1 MDGSTG
7 TPGGQNASQAS
18 FTPAVQRSDTAGI
31 SMASSHSSRLEIH
44 DHTPADRYRSPPSVI
59 SPLRTRTPTPRM
71 NNLNFPGPG
80 TRIHATTT
88 AAQNEIYKLERQ
100 LEKVFQNYTSSHG
113 AYASFISQE
122 NMLLEKSQ
130 TATAPL
136 TNRLLHP
143 RRQGT
148 ATLHTAGSNN
158 IPAQPLAMNS
168 KQASAFLLNNIAEI
182 IKKHPGATR
191 LPMMHDVLGALE
203 APFLVWPVE
212 VDQCNKAL
220 EIFEYINSSFKERDQ
235 LENFQL
241 LLWCCRQLSVP
252 DFQLKMRV
260 ISMVKF
266 SLAPTTEN
274 SKALPSTRSAIY
286 SLVNILMTALF
297 HLHDENGKEKKLGYN
312 TDDNRQSFQN
322 EYNHVRDSILDL
334 LDQLANAGLI
344 TLNKDICE
352 KYLGTEAGPDFTP
365 QDVKKVVKYCI
376 MEGICKCFLN
386 RSVLQENKAVYSSPS
401 RIPDSVDR
409 NTRMHERKCEVLF
422 DLLERYWIPQGEQCD
437 PGFKSL
443 AHLFCSI
450 LSESVSM
457 TTDHSKSS
465 LGWLDLVS
473 FFQKRL
479 SFTTLHTCFQSNAAE
494 RDKIIS
500 DVVNA
505 LLRILCVKS
514 AKYSGISPRLDA
526 RTYSDD
532 IEEWNSQDFS
542 VRKVKQPTSDN
553 VTNEVFTSTVQNVNS
568 YLDDIWNDGFSFAI
582 TSQVKEKLQQT
593 EWSYIVP
600 LYSNLTIN
608 RNINDKVGSAIVK
621 ETLPTLF
628 QRLVSDLPQATPE
641 LCHLLSSLAKQH
653 KIQFYKP
660 IITCIASNSENKI
673 VKSLVL
679 IISLRQ
685 YLSGVQMWMRDA
697 EMMSVIILGD
707 VGKPKTDIQPSLSS
721 TIRLGD
727 SSGLTSRV
735 DEVSD
740 ASSFISDTDSKA
752 ESWRTTTLG
761 QCAVVAEFIWA
772 IKELRD
778 RQKDRKRDMED
789 DEIAKK
795 FLIDLERQL
804 SIILVAK
811 EKTKLIPLPLR
822 VLISN
827 MFLEI
832 RFFCNTTHRPGWLSR
847 SIDWCTHILPASD
860 LYRFA
865 SMDGQDTTG
874 DFSNSISAADNHNNA
889 QHNILLDDV
898 SMMFQ
903 RLRIL
908 YANVSSQVEGDFDV
922 FDFDRPVSALPRRP
936 TNDQQLDGSAP
947 ASSSQSSTAL
957 DIESVTF
964 SPTPVQIQ
972 RIKFQPTSAAG
983 QAALDISPPP
993 LKKAEQDAPLPVA
1006 QPGKSLILLTGQ
1018 VAKNRLN
1025 QIADLN
1031 QDPFGSVLSLL
1042 VAVFATINEQELT
1055 ALAVPLWNRYMD
1067 DRKHQ
1072 AFPAAAFLLMQCGE
1086 KVPEVIVN
1094 LTSKDLYSE
1103 NPMRRLSGLRILSS
1117 LFGYR
1122 FNILTQDY
1130 IPVTSRRLPFRSGA
1144 GAISTPF
1151 VLTDLGNNKFTL
1163 DEPRWMSKL
1172 KHSGNFP
1179 VEIKRQ
1185 IQELGWDENEQTE
1198 EHEAFLRELTPLTI
1212 LPLFYLDE
1220 EDGAANEAAENKA
1233 AANQQ
1238 LMGNSRTLQKT
1249 IKSAGKNPLSKR
1261 RAATVPAL
1269 SVASL
1274 SMVDLLDD
1282 VNGGIFNGT
1291 RELIDY
1297 FLRDDPSVFLRV
1309 FLGDLSKATFSRQK
1323 EILTRL
1329 RMLVNMQAKLPPAF
1343 AHSLFNFL
1351 AGMLK
1356 WYAKEG
1362 KDQSLSLMN
1371 LVHPVLAELVFSIND
1386 LATRDLRK
1394 NKIEYLLAST
1404 GHFWFKT
1411 EQPASMFPR
1420 SFGSADTM
1428 LRLLEVPVDVF
1439 RITLLRISH
1448 YQFLTNF
1455 LQRFPREVYAIK
1467 KTMTQYEPLPTL
1479 DEIDGIHSAVLDDED
1494 YYLPILTKRRLV
1506 ANMDATSQTMT
1517 NTHTSRSDESPLQRR
1532 RMTSKR
1538 AESLL
1543 MLSALR
1549 ARCWIKFVDSL
1560 LIGLNK
1566 NFNDRDDLE
1575 KILTGVNSIIIT
1587 HQKDFELLGQAL
1599 TLYTRVA
1606 SKFKRL
1612 FSSNRGYYIFLPAL
1626 FKVYCECEDYVPV
1639 RSAIVFAWCRFLAIH
1654 EEAFI
1659 FQMLGCLVPMIL
1671 SARQKSSV
1679 VGQCMVDNLFD
1690 LLKCMSSPP
1699 RLGATSD
1706 VLGVQLQFELD
1717 EHGRLVQQQLDN
1729 ISNPIAVPLSKS
1741 ILKPLARSMTA
1752 PMMAIGASNI
1762 TDKSFSL
1769 EDSVK
1774 LFLTI
1779 IAYDSGA
1786 LRAEQFVIMFR
1797 NLLVHFMKVPRL
1809 SELIDEG
1816 IAALINV
1823 FFKFAKTA
1831 RPSNSVSSAFFSG
1844 GTSAPVLDSFGNPT
1858 TRNDLNER
1866 LFSSRL
1872 PPENTTRGPGKNWLQ
1887 NDRLT
1892 VKKEFVRLVQEY
1904 FHQGGKLTW
1913 YGHDK
1918 MGQIIKLIIKDSG
1931 TIRGLI
1937 CPTDWIRDYLVDAVT
1952 SIGADPE
1959 GAKSIQE
1966 LLHHIYTQF
1975 RPQWRFIDAAD
1986 MYDGLA
1992 TILEKSSSNAVIVSG
2007 VGPIAIEKFVCF
2019 GLSIATRH
2027 DWDPEHQSMQ
2037 KRFQHSLV
2045 RLILALLE
2053 NTPYDVMHEIEA
2065 QVPSATLIGI
2075 IIIPICLQY
2084 NLKDD
2089 YNPLAMN
2096 ARRKSPSDITNIWAR
2111 LLGIVMRACNK
2122 GSMGKAK
2129 SGGFSLSALTNA
2141 NGQNDNL
2148 PNDETLPEEEQTM
2161 SSSSS
2166 FKVTFV
2172 MGFTALKIILLRGQ
2186 TAFNTSKKLWLR
2198 TALFAQQSLKF
2209 GETLARSRTK
2219 RGGNGIPASPR
2230 FPVSPDTI
2238 SPEAM
2243 TSNYTASFE
2252 LSADHQS
2259 SFSGNVIANDQMI
2272 SFEYTLWTFLE
2283 FVVSYKQPLIIY
2295 MRTFIHQ
2302 KIYEDGNMN
2311 LRLSSSPRRGEF
2323 SRSRSVGSPMSSDNQ
2338 TPNPLHRWRSWGG
2351 QAPPSV
2357 TIQHSPSLLS
2367 ASGSEPEPIHH
2378 LSLNSPVSPRS
2389 PVAAPSNASL
2399 SPGLPPRTLSPIP
2412 SIPSDIPD
2420 HRSSEYRRP
2429 SHVSVANSSNQSYI
2443 LPGNADQNSK
2453 YAAMQSQAVSSFTNV
2468 QRAMGY
2474 QVTNTNEIHP
2484 PLLVWS
2490 KAFAL
2495 EKLTNEWKFVTQTY
2509 PYVFYLNEV
2518 RQDVDM

>member
-1 MDGSTG
+1 
-7 TPGGQNASQAS
+7 
-18 FTPAVQRSDTAGI
+18 
-31 SMASSHSSRLEIH
+31 
-44 DHTPADRYRSPPSVI
+44 
-59 SPLRTRTPTPRM
+59 
-71 NNLNFPGPG
+71 
-80 TRIHATTT
+80 
-88 AAQNEIYKLERQ
+88 
-100 LEKVFQNYTSSHG
+100 
-113 AYASFISQE
+113 
-122 NMLLEKSQ
+122 
-130 TATAPL
+130 
-136 TNRLLHP
+136 
-143 RRQGT
+143 
-148 ATLHTAGSNN
+148 
-158 IPAQPLAMNS
+158 
-168 KQASAFLLNNIAEI
+168 
-182 IKKHPGATR
+182 
-191 LPMMHDVLGALE
+191 
-203 APFLVWPVE
+203 
-212 VDQCNKAL
+212 
-220 EIFEYINSSFKERDQ
+220 
-235 LENFQL
+235 
-241 LLWCCRQLSVP
+241 
-252 DFQLKMRV
+252 
-260 ISMVKF
+260 
-266 SLAPTTEN
+266 
-274 SKALPSTRSAIY
+274 
-286 SLVNILMTALF
+286 LF
-297 HLHDENGKEKKLGYN
+297 
-312 TDDNRQSFQN
+312 
-322 EYNHVRDSILDL
+322 
-334 LDQLANAGLI
+334 
-344 TLNKDICE
+344 
-352 KYLGTEAGPDFTP
+352 
-365 QDVKKVVKYCI
+365 
-376 MEGICKCFLN
+376 
-386 RSVLQENKAVYSSPS
+386 
-401 RIPDSVDR
+401 
-409 NTRMHERKCEVLF
+409 
-422 DLLERYWIPQGEQCD
+422 
-437 PGFKSL
+437 
-443 AHLFCSI
+443 
-450 LSESVSM
+450 
-457 TTDHSKSS
+457 
-465 LGWLDLVS
+465 
-473 FFQKRL
+473 
-479 SFTTLHTCFQSNAAE
+479 
-494 RDKIIS
+494 
-500 DVVNA
+500 
-505 LLRILCVKS
+505 
-514 AKYSGISPRLDA
+514 
-526 RTYSDD
+526 
-532 IEEWNSQDFS
+532 
-542 VRKVKQPTSDN
+542 
-553 VTNEVFTSTVQNVNS
+553 
-568 YLDDIWNDGFSFAI
+568 
-582 TSQVKEKLQQT
+582 
-593 EWSYIVP
+593 
-600 LYSNLTIN
+600 
-608 RNINDKVGSAIVK
+608 
-621 ETLPTLF
+621 
-628 QRLVSDLPQATPE
+628 
-641 LCHLLSSLAKQH
+641 
-653 KIQFYKP
+653 
-660 IITCIASNSENKI
+660 
-673 VKSLVL
+673 
-679 IISLRQ
+679 
-685 YLSGVQMWMRDA
+685 
-697 EMMSVIILGD
+697 
-707 VGKPKTDIQPSLSS
+707 
-721 TIRLGD
+721 
-727 SSGLTSRV
+727 
-735 DEVSD
+735 
-740 ASSFISDTDSKA
+740 
-752 ESWRTTTLG
+752 
-761 QCAVVAEFIWA
+761 
-772 IKELRD
+772 
-778 RQKDRKRDMED
+778 
-789 DEIAKK
+789 
-795 FLIDLERQL
+795 
-804 SIILVAK
+804 
-811 EKTKLIPLPLR
+811 
-822 VLISN
+822 
-827 MFLEI
+827 
-832 RFFCNTTHRPGWLSR
+832 
-847 SIDWCTHILPASD
+847 
-860 LYRFA
+860 
-865 SMDGQDTTG
+865 
-874 DFSNSISAADNHNNA
+874 
-889 QHNILLDDV
+889 
-898 SMMFQ
+898 
-903 RLRIL
+903 
-908 YANVSSQVEGDFDV
+908 
-922 FDFDRPVSALPRRP
+922 
-936 TNDQQLDGSAP
+936 
-947 ASSSQSSTAL
+947 
-957 DIESVTF
+957 
-964 SPTPVQIQ
+964 
-972 RIKFQPTSAAG
+972 
-983 QAALDISPPP
+983 
-993 LKKAEQDAPLPVA
+993 
-1006 QPGKSLILLTGQ
+1006 
-1018 VAKNRLN
+1018 
-1025 QIADLN
+1025 
-1031 QDPFGSVLSLL
+1031 
-1042 VAVFATINEQELT
+1042 
-1055 ALAVPLWNRYMD
+1055 
-1067 DRKHQ
+1067 
-1072 AFPAAAFLLMQCGE
+1072 
-1086 KVPEVIVN
+1086 
-1094 LTSKDLYSE
+1094 SE
-1103 NPMRRLSGLRILSS
+1103 NPMKRLSGLRILSS

-1238 LMGNSRTLQKT
+1238 LMGNTRTLQKAT
-1249 IKSAGKNPLSKR
+1249 KTTTKNPLSKR

-1282 VNGGIFNGT
+1282 VDGGIFSGT

-1351 AGMLK
+1351 SGMLK

-1420 SFGSADTM
+1420 SFGSSNTI
-1428 LRLLEVPVDVF
+1428 LKLLEVPVDVF

-1494 YYLPILTKRRLV
+1494 YYIPKLTKRRRISD
-1506 ANMDATSQTMT
+1506 MDATSEAMA
-1517 NTHTSRSDESPLQRR
+1517 NTHTHLLDDSLLQKR
-1532 RMTSKR
+1532 RMASKR
-1538 AESLL
+1538 AENLL

-1549 ARCWIKFVDSL
+1549 ARCWLEFVDCL
-1560 LIGLNK
+1560 LTGLNK

-1575 KILTGVNSIIIT
+1575 KILTGVNNIIIT

-1671 SARQKSSV
+1671 SASQKSSV
-1679 VGQCMVDNLFD
+1679 VGQWMVDNLFE

-1752 PMMAIGASNI
+1752 PMMTIGASNI
-1762 TDKSFSL
+1762 TDKSFPL
-1769 EDSVK
+1769 EDSIK

-1797 NLLVHFMKVPRL
+1797 NLLVHFMKVPTL

-1844 GTSAPVLDSFGNPT
+1844 GTSAPIVDSFGNPI
-1858 TRNDLNER
+1858 TRNDLNDR

-1904 FHQGGKLTW
+1904 FHQGGTLTW

-1937 CPTDWIRDYLVDAVT
+1937 CPTDWIRDYIVDTVT

-1966 LLHHIYTQF
+1966 LLQHIYTQF

-1992 TILEKSSSNAVIVSG
+1992 SVLEKSSTNAVIVSG
-2007 VGPIAIEKFVCF
+2007 VGPIAIEKFVSF

-2037 KRFQHSLV
+2037 KRFQQSLV

-2053 NTPYDVMHEIEA
+2053 HTPYDVMHEIEA

-2084 NLKDD
+2084 NLKDE
-2089 YNPLAMN
+2089 YNPLAVHS
-2096 ARRKSPSDITNIWAR
+2096 RRKNASDITNIWAR

-2122 GSMGKAK
+2122 GSMGKTKA
-2129 SGGFSLSALTNA
+2129 SGFSLAALTNA
-2141 NGQNDNL
+2141 NGQNDNQV
-2148 PNDETLPEEEQTM
+2148 NDDALPEEEQTM

-2172 MGFTALKIILLRGQ
+2172 IGFTALKIILLRGQ

-2198 TALFAQQSLKF
+2198 TALFAQQSLRF
-2209 GETLARSRTK
+2209 GETLAKSKAK
-2219 RGGNGIPASPR
+2219 RGGNPMPASPR
-2230 FPVSPDTI
+2230 LPVSPDTI
-2238 SPEAM
+2238 SPEGI
-2243 TSNYTASFE
+2243 TSNFTTSFE

-2259 SFSGNVIANDQMI
+2259 SYSGNAMGNDQAT
-2272 SFEYTLWTFLE
+2272 SFEYALWSFLE

-2302 KIYEDGNMN
+2302 KIYEDGSMH
-2311 LRLSSSPRRGEF
+2311 LRQSSSPRRGEF
-2323 SRSRSVGSPMSSDNQ
+2323 FRQSRGSVGSPNSDN
-2338 TPNPLHRWRSWGG
+2338 TPNPLHRWKSWGG

-2357 TIQHSPSLLS
+2357 SIQKSPSLLS
-2367 ASGSEPEPIHH
+2367 ASGSDPEHNHH
-2378 LSLNSPVSPRS
+2378 LSINSPVSPKS
-2389 PVAAPSNASL
+2389 PVAATSNASL
-2399 SPGLPPRTLSPIP
+2399 SPGLPPHILSPVP

-2443 LPGNADQNSK
+2443 LPGNTDQNSR

-2474 QVTNTNEIHP
+2474 QVTNTSEVHP

-2495 EKLTNEWKFVTQTY
+2495 EKLTSEWNYVTQTY

-2518 RQDVDM
+2518 RRDEM

>member
-1 MDGSTG
+1 MDGSIG

-18 FTPAVQRSDTAGI
+18 FTPAIQRSDTAGI

-44 DHTPADRYRSPPSVI
+44 DHTPADRHRPPPSVI
-59 SPLRTRTPTPRM
+59 SPLRTRTPKM

-113 AYASFISQE
+113 AFASFISQE

-148 ATLHTAGSNN
+148 ANLHTAGPNN

-274 SKALPSTRSAIY
+274 SKALPSTPSAIY

-344 TLNKDICE
+344 TLNKECCE
-352 KYLGTEAGPDFTP
+352 HYLGAEAGPDFTP

-386 RSVLQENKAVYSSPS
+386 RRVLQENKVVYSPPS
-401 RIPDSVDR
+401 KIAESVDR

-457 TTDHSKSS
+457 TTDNSKSS

-473 FFQKRL
+473 FFQKHL

-494 RDKIIS
+494 RDKIIN
-500 DVVNA
+500 DVINA

-514 AKYSGISPRLDA
+514 AKDSGASPRLDA

-542 VRKVKQPTSDN
+542 VRKVKQPILDN
-553 VTNEVFTSTVQNVNS
+553 VTNEVFTSTVQSVNS
-568 YLDDIWNDGFSFAI
+568 YLDDIWNDGFNVAI
-582 TSQVKEKLQQT
+582 TSLVKEKLQQT
-593 EWSYIVP
+593 EWSYVVP
-600 LYSNLTIN
+600 LYSNLTVN

-628 QRLVSDLPQATPE
+628 QRLVSDLPQATPD
-641 LCHLLSSLAKQH
+641 LCHLLSNLAKQH

-735 DEVSD
+735 EEVSD
-740 ASSFISDTDSKA
+740 ASSCVSDTDSKI

-822 VLISN
+822 VLVAN

-847 SIDWCTHILPASD
+847 SIEWCTHILPASD

-874 DFSNSISAADNHNNA
+874 DFAYNFSAEDHHNNG
-889 QHNILLDDV
+889 QQNILLDDV

-936 TNDQQLDGSAP
+936 TNEQQLDGSAP

-957 DIESVTF
+957 DIESITTA
-964 SPTPVQIQ
+964 PTPVQIQ

-993 LKKAEQDAPLPVA
+993 LKKGEQGDPMPMA
-1006 QPGKSLILLTGQ
+1006 QPGKSLILLTSQ

-1055 ALAVPLWNRYMD
+1055 ALAAPLWNRYMD

-1233 AANQQ
+1233 ATNQQ

-1249 IKSAGKNPLSKR
+1249 IKSAAKNPLSKR

-1297 FLRDDPSVFLRV
+1297 FLREDPSVFLRV

-1362 KDQSLSLMN
+1362 KDQSLGLMN

-1420 SFGSADTM
+1420 SFGSANTI

-1479 DEIDGIHSAVLDDED
+1479 DEIDGIHSAILDDED
-1494 YYLPILTKRRLV
+1494 YYIPKLTKRRLI
-1506 ANMDATSQTMT
+1506 ANMDATSEAIAK
-1517 NTHTSRSDESPLQRR
+1517 THTNGCDESPLQRR

-1538 AESLL
+1538 AENLL

-1671 SARQKSSV
+1671 SASQKSSV
-1679 VGQCMVDNLFD
+1679 VGQCMVDNLFE

-1752 PMMAIGASNI
+1752 PMIAIGASNI
-1762 TDKSFSL
+1762 TDKSFPL

-1844 GTSAPVLDSFGNPT
+1844 GASAPLLDSFGNPI

-1866 LFSSRL
+1866 LFSSRIPL
-1872 PPENTTRGPGKNWLQ
+1872 DNTTRGPGKNWLQ

-1937 CPTDWIRDYLVDAVT
+1937 CPTDWIRDYIVDTVT

-1959 GAKSIQE
+1959 GTKSIQE
-1966 LLHHIYTQF
+1966 LLQHIYTQF

-1992 TILEKSSSNAVIVSG
+1992 TVLEKSSANAVIVSG

-2037 KRFQHSLV
+2037 KRFQQSLV
-2045 RLILALLE
+2045 RLILAILE

-2089 YNPLAMN
+2089 YNPLVVN
-2096 ARRKSPSDITNIWAR
+2096 SRRKSPTDITNIWAR

-2122 GSMGKAK
+2122 ASMGKAK
-2129 SGGFSLSALTNA
+2129 SGGFSLSALTNS

-2148 PNDETLPEEEQTM
+2148 ANDETLPEEEQTM

-2166 FKVTFV
+2166 FKMTFV
-2172 MGFTALKIILLRGQ
+2172 IGFTALKIIMLRGQ

-2209 GETLARSRTK
+2209 GETLARSRTR
-2219 RGGNGIPASPR
+2219 RGGNGMPASPN

-2238 SPEAM
+2238 SPEAV
-2243 TSNYTASFE
+2243 TSNFTASFE
-2252 LSADHQS
+2252 LSVDHQS
-2259 SFSGNVIANDQMI
+2259 SFSGNVMANDQMT

-2302 KIYEDGNMN
+2302 KIYEEGNMH

-2323 SRSRSVGSPMSSDNQ
+2323 SRQSRGSVGSPISSDHH

-2357 TIQHSPSLLS
+2357 TIQKSPSLLS
-2367 ASGSEPEPIHH
+2367 ASGSDPEQIHH

-2389 PVAAPSNASL
+2389 PVVATSNASL
-2399 SPGLPPRTLSPIP
+2399 SPGLPAHTLSPVP

-2420 HRSSEYRRP
+2420 HRSADYRRP
-2429 SHVSVANSSNQSYI
+2429 SHVSMANSSNQSYI

-2468 QRAMGY
+2468 QRSMGY
-2474 QVTNTNEIHP
+2474 QVTNTNESHP

-2495 EKLTNEWKFVTQTY
+2495 EKLTSEWKFVTQTY
-2509 PYVFYLNEV
+2509 PYVFYLNET
-2518 RQDVDM
+2518 RRDVDM